1 MFCYNNRVKLPKLT
15 TSDKIQQ
22 GLDKLGI
29 ERYEDVLLHLPRT
42 YTDFSP
48 TPETNLHHKDKI
60 VFTCKIV
67 SKPVFTQTYHTNI
80 ISFSVVTFEKHYFK
94 VIAFNRSYLLRMLK
108 EGDTY
113 TMVGTFDETRN
124 AISLVHLIKGILE
137 EGNTL
142 RPIYT
147 LPNEIENFMF
157 VRLVKKAFAEINPQ
171 TLLTDVPLPLQS
183 KYRLI
188 SKLQALR
195 KIHFPTIKDDV
206 YAGLRVLKYEEAFQF
221 SLLMKK
227 NRIINQSFIK
237 SFKTAIDET
246 RFNQKIQAL
255 PYALTD
261 DQQRAI
267 QEIVSDMKRPQVM
280 MRLLQG
286 DVGSGKTLVAA
297 LALYANHTRHQQG
310 ALMVPTEALA
320 RQHYRTLQSL
330 FASTGLQINL
340 LLGSFNAS
348 QKAQVKERLSEG
360 GVDILIGTHALF
372 SEDVK
377 FLNLGLVIID
387 EQHRFGV
394 NQRDALKGKGED
406 ADLLLMSATPIP
418 RTLALSVYGDL
429 DVSTLMQFPFANR
442 QVTTRLHHPE
452 DVEVTQAIQDALNQ
466 KKRVYIIAPMI
477 NESTQGTYAVEPLY
491 EEFAKAYPHQVGLLH
506 GKLSTEEKEET
517 LLQFSNGQ
525 KPILVSTTV
534 IEVGIDVK
542 EATLMIIYDAH
553 HFGLASLHQLRGRIG
568 RDGSHALCILLT
580 EDFDEEIVQ
589 RLNVLVQ
596 SNDGFFI
603 AEEDLKRRGPG
614 ELLGSKQ
621 SGLPHFAYINLVT
634 DLKILQAAKQDVEA
648 LKIEG

>member
-1 MFCYNNRVKLPKLT
+1 MKLPKLT
-15 TSDKIQQ
+15 TSEKIQQ
-22 GLDKLGI
+22 GLDKLGLAT
-29 ERYEDVLLHLPRT
+29 YEDILLYLPRT
-42 YTDFSP
+42 HADFTP
-48 TPETNLHHKDKI
+48 TPQTNLAHKDRV

-67 SKPVFTQTYHTNI
+67 SKPVFSKTYHTNI
-80 ISFSVVTFEKHYFK
+80 LSFSVVTFEKQYFK
-94 VIAFNRSYLLRMLK
+94 IIAFNRSYLLKMLK

-113 TMVGTFDETRN
+113 TLVGNYDHSRQ
-124 AISLVHLIKGILE
+124 AIVLSQLIKGILE

-147 LPNEIENFMF
+147 LPQEIENFMF

-171 TLLTDVPLPLQS
+171 TLLTDVPLPLQT

-188 SKLQALR
+188 SKMQALR
-195 KIHFPTIKDDV
+195 KIHFPSVKDDV

-221 SLLMKK
+221 SLQMHK
-227 NRIINQSFIK
+227 NRLVNQAFIK
-237 SFKTAIDET
+237 SFKTMVDDT
-246 RFNQKIQAL
+246 RLKATMTQL
-255 PYALTD
+255 PYALTKD
-261 DQQRAI
+261 
-267 QEIVSDMKRPQVM
+267 QEIALKEIIEDMKRPQVM

-297 LALYANHTRHQQG
+297 LALYANHTRRQQG

-320 RQHYRTLQSL
+320 KQHFKTLQSL
-330 FASTGLQINL
+330 FAHQGLQVSL

-360 GVDILIGTHALF
+360 GVDILVGTHALF
-372 SEDVK
+372 SEDVN

-394 NQRDALKGKGED
+394 NQRDALKEKGED

-429 DVSTLMQFPFANR
+429 DVSTLMQFPFSNR
-442 QVTTRLHHPE
+442 KVVTRLHHPE
-452 DVEVTQAIQDALNQ
+452 DEEVNQAIQLALDHQ
-466 KKRVYIIAPMI
+466 KRIFIIAPMI
-477 NESTQGTYAVEPLY
+477 QDNTQGTYAVETLY
-491 EEFAKAYPHQVGLLH
+491 EEYIKLYPNRVSLLH
-506 GKLSTEEKEET
+506 GKLSAEEKENA
-517 LLQFSNGQ
+517 LIQFASGQ
-525 KPILVSTTV
+525 KPILISTTV

-568 RDGSHALCILLT
+568 RDGSESLCLLLT
-580 EDFDEEIVQ
+580 EDFDEEIVS
-589 RLNVLVQ
+589 RLEVLVQ

-614 ELLGSKQ
+614 ELLGAKQ
-621 SGLPHFAYINLVT
+621 SGLPQFGYLNLVT
-634 DLKILQAAKQDVEA
+634 DFKILEAAKKDVEA
-648 LKIEG
+648 LKITL

>member
-1 MFCYNNRVKLPKLT
+1 VKIPKLT
-15 TSDKIQQ
+15 TSEKIQQ
-22 GLDKLGI
+22 GLDKLGLT
-29 ERYEDVLLHLPRT
+29 RYEDILLYLPRSHA
-42 YTDFSP
+42 DFTP
-48 TPETNLHHKDKI
+48 TSQTQLTHKDRV

-67 SKPVFTQTYHTNI
+67 SKPAMNQSYHTNVMT
-80 ISFSVVTFEKHYFK
+80 FSVVTFEKQYFK
-94 VIAFNRSYLLRMLK
+94 VVAFNRSYLMRMLK

-113 TMVGTFDETRN
+113 TMVGSYDGPRQ
-124 AISLVHLIKGILE
+124 AIILIQLIKGILE

-147 LPNEIENFMF
+147 LPPEIENFMF

-171 TLLTDVPLPLQS
+171 ALLTDVPLPLQT

-188 SKLQALR
+188 TKMQALR
-195 KIHFPTIKDDV
+195 KIHFPITKDDV

-221 SLLMKK
+221 SVHMKK
-227 NRIINQSFIK
+227 NRLVNQAFIK
-237 SFKTAIDET
+237 SFKTTIDDT
-246 RFNQKIQAL
+246 RLANKIRDL
-255 PYALTD
+255 PYALTN
-261 DQQRAI
+261 DQHKALF
-267 QEIVSDMKRPQVM
+267 EIIDDMKRPQVM

-297 LALYANHTRHQQG
+297 LALYGNYTRRQQG

-320 RQHYRTLQSL
+320 KQHFKTIQSL
-330 FASTGLQINL
+330 FAANGIQVGL

-348 QKAQVKERLSEG
+348 QKAQVKERLSDG
-360 GVDILIGTHALF
+360 GIDILIGTHALF

-394 NQRDALKGKGED
+394 NQRDALKDKGEE

-429 DVSTLMQFPFANR
+429 DVSTLMQFPFSNR
-442 QVTTRLHHPE
+442 QVITRLHHPE
-452 DVEVTQAIQDALNQ
+452 DQEISEAISLALTNQ
-466 KKRVYIIAPMI
+466 KRIYIIAPMI
-477 NESTQGTYAVEPLY
+477 QDKTQGTYAVETLY
-491 EEFAKAYPHQVGLLH
+491 EEYSKLYPNQVCLLH
-506 GKLSTEEKEET
+506 GKLTSEEKEDA
-517 LLQFSNGQ
+517 LNLFASGK
-525 KPILVSTTV
+525 KPILISTTV

-542 EATLMIIYDAH
+542 EATLMIIYDAN

-568 RDGSHALCILLT
+568 RDGSNALCILLT
-580 EDFDEEIVQ
+580 EDFDEEIVS
-589 RLNVLVQ
+589 RLEVLVQ
-596 SNDGFFI
+596 SNDGFYI

-621 SGLPHFAYINLVT
+621 SGLPQFGYLNLVT
-634 DLKILQAAKQDVEA
+634 DFKILEAAKKDVEA
-648 LKIEG
+648 MKITL